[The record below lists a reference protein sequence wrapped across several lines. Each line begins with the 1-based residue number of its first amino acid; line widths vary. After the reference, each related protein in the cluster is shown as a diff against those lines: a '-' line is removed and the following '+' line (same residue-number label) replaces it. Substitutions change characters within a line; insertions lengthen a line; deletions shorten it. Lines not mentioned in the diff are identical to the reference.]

1 MVITFRRVIVNP
13 SLTLPLHE
21 WIVCKFREDHT
32 QEIGNSRQ
40 WLLDY
45 AMEYTHL
52 IWVEQHI
59 VVKRRVGKRKTW
71 THVICS

>member
-1 MVITFRRVIVNP
+1 
-13 SLTLPLHE
+13 
-21 WIVCKFREDHT
+21 VCKLREDHT

-45 AMEYTHL
+45 ALEYAHL
-52 IWVEQHI
+52 IWAEQHI

-71 THVICS
+71 AHVSCS